1 MPINRELIIPLGD
14 LVDSEGNMYEL
25 TNAAI
30 HRAAQI
36 AVAGSDD
43 LEKNRGKIVS
53 TALEEIISKK
63 VEFEYPKK

>member
-1 MPINRELIIPLGD
+1 MSIDRDLIIPLGN

-36 AVAGSDD
+36 SVAGSDD

-63 VEFEYPKK
+63 VKYEYQK

>member
-14 LVDSEGNMYEL
+14 LVNHEGNMYEL

-30 HRAAQI
+30 HRAEQI
-36 AVAGSDD
+36 SMAGSDD
-43 LEKNRGKIVS
+43 LDKNRGKIVS

-63 VEFEYPKK
+63 VQYEYQK

>member
-30 HRAAQI
+30 HRADQI
-36 AVAGSDD
+36 SVAGSEN

-63 VEFEYPKK
+63 VEYEYQK

>member
-1 MPINRELIIPLGD
+1 MPNNKELIIPLGN

-36 AVAGSDD
+36 SEVGCED

-63 VEFEYPKK
+63 VEYEYKN